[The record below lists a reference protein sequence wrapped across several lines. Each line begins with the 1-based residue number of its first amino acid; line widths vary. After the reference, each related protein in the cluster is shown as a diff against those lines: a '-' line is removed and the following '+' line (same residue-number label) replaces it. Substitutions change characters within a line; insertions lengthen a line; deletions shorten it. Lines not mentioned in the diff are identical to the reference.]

1 MSHRSKRP
9 TDMVSSV
16 QKGREQGK
24 VEPLHKDKF
33 TSEVQRSLQ
42 GWDVLNVAHDQF
54 WMFLEQN
61 I

>member
-1 MSHRSKRP
+1 
-9 TDMVSSV
+9 MVSSV

-24 VEPLHKDKF
+24 VQPLHKDRF
-33 TSEVQRSLQ
+33 PSEVQRSLQ
-42 GWDVLNVAHDQF
+42 CREVLNVAHDQF